1 MTLSQGG
8 TVVLVENALGLAN
21 AEARRSVTLIHTV
34 PSAMTELLRQEA
46 VPPSVCTVNL
56 AGEVL
61 SPKLIK
67 NAYRQAPDI
76 ERVLNLFGPTENAQY
91 TTLEKISRTAED
103 VYIGKPLENT
113 RLYILDHALEPV
125 GRGVIGELCIA
136 STGLARGY
144 HKRPELTAER
154 FIPGEFGNESGSRIY
169 RTGDLCRYLPDGRL
183 EYRGRADRQIKL
195 RGFRIELG
203 EVEEAI
209 RALPGVG
216 AAAVVVAEGPA
227 GEKHLVAYVEQAAN
241 LPADGQVIKSSL
253 REKLPGYMVPSQITL
268 MDALPLTPNGK
279 IDRAAL
285 PTTFSGSGGSDYVA
299 PSTAAESK
307 LYEIWRE
314 VLGIEKIGVDDN
326 FFDLG
331 GHSLLATQVVSRIQ
345 RSFNQQMPLQTF
357 FQRPTIRSIAE
368 IIADGADERKAPSA
382 IVALP
387 RGKRSLEEL
396 LAEVNQ
402 IPDPEIR
409 DAEPVAEKAEGGI
422 AS

>member
-1 MTLSQGG
+1 
-8 TVVLVENALGLAN
+8 
-21 AEARRSVTLIHTV
+21 
-34 PSAMTELLRQEA
+34 
-46 VPPSVCTVNL
+46 
-56 AGEVL
+56 
-61 SPKLIK
+61 
-67 NAYRQAPDI
+67 
-76 ERVLNLFGPTENAQY
+76 
-91 TTLEKISRTAED
+91 